1 MAHNLIAFKGSKEG
15 IYIYIKEGS
24 FQQIKN
30 ELELKLEKS
39 GSFFKGGK
47 VINFKGKELT
57 RDEKEE
63 LSGIIKYKYDI
74 AVETNDVVHL
84 NGDKISETFKK
95 GYFLGIHEGKTKFV
109 KITVR
114 SGQTIEYGGNIVI
127 FGDVNPGAVVS
138 AKGNIIVMGTLRGIA
153 HAGNDGNREAIVA
166 AINLQPTQ
174 LRIADIISRPPDD
187 EAMPSGRPEIARI
200 INDDVV
206 IEAYLQKNN
215 Y

>member
-15 IYIYIKEGS
+15 IYIYIKGGS
-24 FQQIKN
+24 FQQIKS
-30 ELELKLEKS
+30 ELELKLEQS

-74 AVETNDVVHL
+74 AVETNDIIHL
-84 NGDKISETFKK
+84 NKDKINKTVKE

-114 SGQTIEYGGNIVI
+114 SGQTIEYSGNIVI

-153 HAGNDGNREAIVA
+153 HAGNDGNRKAIVA

-174 LRIADIISRPPDD
+174 LRIANIISRPPDD